1 MSVDCG
7 IAVGRAGVLVCRVGA
22 LAERGARRLSWPV
35 MTAIDPLI
43 LGLLVG
49 GALLVGVVALWR
61 GGRFSAR
68 LGEHSI
74 RAGTGPQ
81 IRGIQA
87 GRDAKLQVMMLHL
100 GRQAC
105 EDGVRRIGLAHA
117 RDIVALAFDGRLD
130 GRIALAGTRAQPALG
145 GQARL
150 SDFRAEFPA
159 LALDKLHDAFLD
171 PHQIKERIV
180 RLAQNIDYGVA
191 DADNLITFAHWVF
204 SS

>member
-7 IAVGRAGVLVCRVGA
+7 IAVGRAGVPVCRVGA

-87 GRDAKLQVMMLHL
+87 GRDAKLQVIDRAPATIEEVTA
-100 GRQAC
+100 GRDVEIEA
-105 EDGVRRIGLAHA
+105 RR
-117 RDIVALAFDGRLD
+117 R
-130 GRIALAGTRAQPALG
+130 P
-145 GQARL
+145 
-150 SDFRAEFPA
+150 
-159 LALDKLHDAFLD
+159 
-171 PHQIKERIV
+171 
-180 RLAQNIDYGVA
+180 
-191 DADNLITFAHWVF
+191 
-204 SS
+204 